1 MSLTGASNLQ
11 RNTGESNTPEVVA
24 VSKVR
29 IAVCVHERERDN
41 TDTYLIVRVESLVV
55 GESIF
60 GDDFE
65 IV

>member
-1 MSLTGASNLQ
+1 M
-11 RNTGESNTPEVVA
+11 
-24 VSKVR
+24 SKVR
-29 IAVCVHERERDN
+29 VAVCVR
-41 TDTYLIVRVESLVV
+41 TQTVTVRLESVVV

>member
-1 MSLTGASNLQ
+1 M
-11 RNTGESNTPEVVA
+11 
-24 VSKVR
+24 SKVR
-29 IAVCVHERERDN
+29 IAVYAFEREREKGN
-41 TDTYLIVRVESLVV
+41 TDAYLTVRLESLVV

>member
-1 MSLTGASNLQ
+1 M
-11 RNTGESNTPEVVA
+11 
-24 VSKVR
+24 SKVR
-29 IAVCVHERERDN
+29 IAVCVHMREREN
-41 TDTYLIVRVESLVV
+41 TDTYLTVRLESLVV

>member
-1 MSLTGASNLQ
+1 MCAY
-11 RNTGESNTPEVVA
+11 
-24 VSKVR
+24 
-29 IAVCVHERERDN
+29 EREREN
-41 TDTYLIVRVESLVV
+41 TDTYLTVRLESLVV

>member
-1 MSLTGASNLQ
+1 M
-11 RNTGESNTPEVVA
+11 
-24 VSKVR
+24 SKVR
-29 IAVCVHERERDN
+29 IAVCVHMRERERIH
-41 TDTYLIVRVESLVV
+41 TYLTVRLESLVV